1 MKRSIKMTLA
11 ATLILTATTLQAQ
24 PQGNGKHPSGLE
36 KIQNEVKKIEE
47 KLNLTA
53 SESQEMKTIYTIF
66 FEKIKPLRNNENPET
81 SRETFNN
88 AIEERDAKVK
98 ALLKSDER
106 YATYQQ
112 ILAEGQNRM
121 RDRVREHNTGDAPME
136 NYAQLKQK
144 LALNETQSNN
154 LDEIF
159 KNYHQKMKELRQN
172 GKPAEN
178 FDQMKAL
185 KSERNAKV
193 KSLLNNDKKYI
204 IYLETLNEKQ
214 DDMRT
219 KIKERRQERN
229 KNRPT
234 E

>member
-1 MKRSIKMTLA
+1 
-11 ATLILTATTLQAQ
+11 
-24 PQGNGKHPSGLE
+24 
-36 KIQNEVKKIEE
+36 
-47 KLNLTA
+47 
-53 SESQEMKTIYTIF
+53 
-66 FEKIKPLRNNENPET
+66 
-81 SRETFNN
+81 
-88 AIEERDAKVK
+88 
-98 ALLKSDER
+98 
-106 YATYQQ
+106 
-112 ILAEGQNRM
+112 
-121 RDRVREHNTGDAPME
+121 
-136 NYAQLKQK
+136 
-144 LALNETQSNN
+144 
-154 LDEIF
+154 
-159 KNYHQKMKELRQN
+159 MKELRQN